1 MRALRL
7 FPAYKDHLWGGD
19 TLSRLFGKTDAPSPL
34 AESWELS
41 LHPDGPARVS
51 DGRTLAEALTPEAL
65 GKNASRF
72 SSFPLLLKL
81 IDAERDLSLQVHPTD
96 AYAQSAGYAYGKTEA
111 WYIVAAREGAG
122 IYLGFRRKVTE
133 KDVLCALEEGTLS
146 ELLSFLPV
154 RAGECYLIPAG
165 TVHAIGAGC
174 LVAEIQQN
182 SNLTYRLYD
191 YGRRDALGN
200 TRPLQ
205 IRDALAVAQRAPY
218 TRTRAYLP
226 VRGERT
232 LALSRYFHAALLSLS
247 GSVTVTA
254 DNASF
259 RALLCTRGAGEI
271 DGVPFSAGD
280 TWLLPAGTEARLTGD
295 AEFLSVSVRRYALRD
310 QDGTLSLTDDL
321 GRLHAKEKTDGTP
334 SSRIRFLASLGLSE
348 ADIDN

>member
-19 TLSRLFGKTDAPSPL
+19 TLSRLFGKTDAPTPL

-41 LHPDGPARVS
+41 LHPDGQTRLS
-51 DGRTLAEALTPEAL
+51 DGRSLADALTPESM
-65 GKNASRF
+65 GENASRF
-72 SSFPLLLKL
+72 ASFPLLLKL
-81 IDAERDLSLQVHPTD
+81 IDAERDLSVQVHPTD
-96 AYAQSAGYAYGKTEA
+96 AYAQGAGYAYGKTEA
-111 WYIVAAREGAG
+111 WYILSAREGAG
-122 IYLGFRRKVTE
+122 IYLGFRRVVTE
-133 KDVLCALEEGTLS
+133 KEILRAIEDGTLT

-218 TRTRAYLP
+218 ARTRAYLP
-226 VRGERT
+226 LAGERT
-232 LALSRYFHAALLSLS
+232 LALSRYFHAALLPLL
-247 GSVTVTA
+247 GDVTVLA
-254 DNASF
+254 DSASF

-271 DGVPFSAGD
+271 DGVPFSQGD

-295 AEFLSVSVRRYALRD
+295 ADLFSVSVRRYALTYA
-310 QDGTLSLTDDL
+310 DGVLSLTDDL
-321 GRLHAKEKTDGTP
+321 GRVHAKEKTDGTLCA
-334 SSRIRFLASLGLSE
+334 RIRFLASLGLSE
-348 ADIDN
+348 ADIDH